1 MSTIFEKIIAGEIPA
16 DIIYRDEQLICF
28 PDINPAAP
36 VHLLIVPLK
45 PVPTADD
52 LSDDDAAL
60 VGHMFIVARDLARQ
74 HGVAEGGYR
83 LVINC
88 GADGG
93 QEVPHLHLHLLGGRG
108 LGPMAGRS

>member
-88 GADGG
+88 RADGG

>member
-16 DIIYRDEQLICF
+16 EIIYRDDQLICF

-45 PVPTADD
+45 PVATADD
-52 LSDDDAAL
+52 LSDEDAAL

-74 HGVAEGGYR
+74 HGLAESGYR

-88 GADGG
+88 KADGG
-93 QEVPHLHLHLLGGRG
+93 QEVPHLHLHLLGGRS
-108 LGPMAGRS
+108 LGPIAGRS

>member
-16 DIIYRDEQLICF
+16 DIIYRDDQLICF

-36 VHLLIVPLK
+36 VHLLIVPLE
-45 PVPTADD
+45 PVPTVND

-74 HGVAEGGYR
+74 HGLAENGYR

-88 GADGG
+88 KADGG
-93 QEVPHLHLHLLGGRG
+93 QEVPHLHLHLLGGRH
-108 LGPMAGRS
+108 LGRMAGRS

>member
-16 DIIYRDEQLICF
+16 DIIYRDDQLICF

-60 VGHMFIVARDLARQ
+60 VGHMFMVARDLARQ
-74 HGVAEGGYR
+74 HGLAENGYR

-88 GADGG
+88 NADGG
-93 QEVPHLHLHLLGGRG
+93 QEVPHLHLHLLGGRH